1 MIVNNIMLTV
11 LLKKRREE
19 FSFNNLTNENTPDM
33 LIKRIL
39 RLFIFKS
46 IFVTLTLIEPN
57 FIEMLISFG

>member
-1 MIVNNIMLTV
+1 MLTV